1 VRIYDYDYDYENDNG
16 FWVEQASMPNIPN
29 SIVADICIQQ
39 PGWIERLL
47 DDRPALYTSDDARMT
62 LVLALARANIA
73 QGTGG
78 PFGAAVFEAASG
90 GLLSVGVNL
99 VTSAHCSIAHAEM
112 VALAAA
118 QQSLGHHDLGFAVP
132 GGCILVSS
140 AEPCAMCMG
149 ALPWAGIG
157 RLVCAARDEDVRAI
171 GFDEGDKPPAWPALL
186 QARGIGVTRDLMR
199 AEAIDVL
206 QLYEAS
212 GGEIY
217 GPTES

>member
-1 VRIYDYDYDYENDNG
+1 MTDIMN
-16 FWVEQASMPNIPN
+16 SM
-29 SIVADICIQQ
+29 VTDICIRY
-39 PGWIERLL
+39 PAWVERFL
-47 DDRPALYTSDDARMT
+47 DDRPTLYTSDDARMT
-62 LVLALARANIA
+62 LVLALARANIG

-90 GLLSVGVNL
+90 GLLSVGINL
-99 VTSAHCSIAHAEM
+99 VTSAMCSIAHAEM

-149 ALPWAGIG
+149 ALPWAGIS

-171 GFDEGDKPPAWPALL
+171 GFDEGDKPPDWPELL
-186 QARGIGVTRDLMR
+186 QARGISVTRDLMR

-206 QLYEAS
+206 QLYQAT